1 MSIQS
6 QKANMR
12 QLHELLSC
20 DLGFIRGE
28 RESGP
33 NGAKKTFLHVSKV
46 FLRALSKDL
55 GLRDAVIKSN
65 AGGIGVS
72 GECSLCGM
80 WENSGIYVCIS
91 QFGSGGDVFLY
102 RTIRS
107 LRDRHGGYNRF
118 LPLSE
123 LEGMRYEQLLE
134 RLGSLR
140 RDSACEEAA

>member
-20 DLGFIRGE
+20 NLGFIRGE

-33 NGAKKTFLHVSKV
+33 NGAKKTFLHVGKV

-91 QFGSGGDVFLY
+91 QFGSGGDVFL
-102 RTIRS
+102 
-107 LRDRHGGYNRF
+107 
-118 LPLSE
+118 
-123 LEGMRYEQLLE
+123 
-134 RLGSLR
+134 
-140 RDSACEEAA
+140 